1 MVWVMNDIYVLDCL
15 FMAAMELVR
24 AVLPRIAIFVRA
36 RFRFDCS
43 DQGNNYLKKRDTSPR
58 EKIFEFFSLT
68 ITILTINSWFSGGD
82 LSRHSIRSIGA
93 EKGIVV

>member
-1 MVWVMNDIYVLDCL
+1 MVWVMNDIYVLDMFIHGCDGTC
-15 FMAAMELVR
+15 AAF
-24 AVLPRIAIFVRA
+24 LPRIAIFVRA

-82 LSRHSIRSIGA
+82 LSRYSIRSIGA